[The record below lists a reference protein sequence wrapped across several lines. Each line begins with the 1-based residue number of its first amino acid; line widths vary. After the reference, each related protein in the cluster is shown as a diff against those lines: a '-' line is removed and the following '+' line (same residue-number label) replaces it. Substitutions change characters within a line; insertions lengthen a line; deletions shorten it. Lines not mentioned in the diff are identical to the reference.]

1 MRKRT
6 AYIIGDFLKMNF
18 RDSKNQ
24 RLTFFPK
31 HAILKSPSSWGVS
44 GALYQ
49 QPAIVGVMLCPG
61 FVSVGLPFIS
71 GDDVWVLRNGTL

>member
-31 HAILKSPSSWGVS
+31 HAILKSPSSRGVS

-49 QPAIVGVMLCPG
+49 QSAIVGVMLCLG
-61 FVSVGLPFIS
+61 SVAVGLPFIS
-71 GDDVWVLRNGTL
+71 GDDVWVLRNGNL